1 MTGSRTMWLGAAVV
15 ALCVA
20 CGDSGASSGA
30 GGAGGAPGTGGS
42 GTGTGTGTGNT
53 GGGPSGG
60 TYSVTM
66 GPIDVQPGVENTQCV
81 IMRLGNPE
89 PIKVGRIHNNLELSH
104 HLIVYTSS
112 ETEEV
117 LEPFDCS
124 PFLDTLDPTKGS
136 PLMVSQKAE
145 DTLQLPDGVGFA
157 LEANQ
162 MLRLELHYI
171 NASTAPQS
179 ITATSEM
186 TTLTEGEFQDE
197 AGFLFVGNPD
207 ISIPPMSSATLG
219 PTFFAVPADYA
230 DVSFF
235 AITGHTHQWGT
246 DVRIDTA
253 DANGAVQDSV
263 YAPTD
268 FDWEQPPTVVH
279 DPVFT
284 LPQDGGFSFTCEW
297 NNMSNQ
303 TVSFGES
310 ANQEMCFFWAY
321 YYPNKGPKVCFHT
334 DQLPGGFDLCCPG
347 DAFCDQLF

>member
-1 MTGSRTMWLGAAVV
+1 MWLGVASV

-20 CGDSGASSGA
+20 CGGSDGASGSGGN
-30 GGAGGAPGTGGS
+30 GGIGGTGAAPGTGGS
-42 GTGTGTGTGNT
+42 GTGAGNT
-53 GGGPSGG
+53 GGGPSGD
-60 TYSVTM
+60 TFSVTM
-66 GPIDVQPGVENTQCV
+66 GPLDVASGVENTQCV
-81 IMRLGNPE
+81 LVRLGNPE
-89 PIKVGRIHNNLELSH
+89 PIRVGRIHNELALSH
-104 HLIVYTSS
+104 HLIVYTSA

-145 DTLQLPDGVGFA
+145 DTLTLPDGVGFV

-171 NASTAPQS
+171 NASADTQT
-179 ITATSEM
+179 ITATSE
-186 TTLTEGEFQDE
+186 LTALAEDEFQHE

-207 ISIPPMSSATLG
+207 INIPPNSSFTLG
-219 PTFFAVPADYA
+219 PTFFAVPSDYD

-246 DVRIDTA
+246 NVHIDTA
-253 DANGAVQDSV
+253 DSNGAVQGPV
-263 YAPTD
+263 YAPAD
-268 FDWEQPPTVVH
+268 FDWEEPETVVH
-279 DPVFT
+279 DPPFT
-284 LPQDGGFSFTCEW
+284 LPGGGGFSFTCEW
-297 NNMSNQ
+297 DNMSNQ
-303 TVSFGES
+303 SVSFGES